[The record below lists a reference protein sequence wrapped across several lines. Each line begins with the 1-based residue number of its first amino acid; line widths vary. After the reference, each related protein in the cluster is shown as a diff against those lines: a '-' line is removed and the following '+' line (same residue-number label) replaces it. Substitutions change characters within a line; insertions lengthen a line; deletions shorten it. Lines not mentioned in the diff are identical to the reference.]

1 MMAGVMDQMLRAGV
15 LGAALIALG
24 SCATLNEDQC
34 REVSWEQLGYD
45 DGQAGRNASHVD
57 LHRQACQRYDI
68 TVNATEWREGWA
80 SGIRQFCTP
89 QNGLN
94 EGRAGRSYA
103 NSCPADVRSGFEEAH
118 RVAKAVYDAR
128 SSVERLDRELDDL
141 LRALRETQD
150 RDVARRLQTEISVK
164 RDSLRSAEFRLR
176 DAERDYDFYI
186 YETRV
191 RG

>member
-1 MMAGVMDQMLRAGV
+1 MACVPGYVLRAGV

-45 DGQAGRNASHVD
+45 DGQAGRHSSHVD
-57 LHRQACQRYDI
+57 LHRQACQRYNI
-68 TVNATEWREGWA
+68 SVNTSEWREGWE
-80 SGIRQFCTP
+80 SGIRQYCTP

-103 NSCPADVRSGFEEAH
+103 NSCPADVRADFEDAY
-118 RVAKAVYDAR
+118 RVAKAVHDAR
-128 SSVERLDRELDDL
+128 NAVDRQNRELDDL
-141 LRALRETQD
+141 MRKLREEED
-150 RDVARRLQTEISVK
+150 RDEMRKLQTEISVK
-164 RDSLRSAEFRLR
+164 RDAVRSAERRLR
-176 DAERDYDFYI
+176 DAERNYDFYV
-186 YETRV
+186 YETGV